1 VGAEERDR
9 EFTRGAPNRGRCDEE
24 SAVGVDERALIE
36 ERIKALFASHP
47 PAETDERTFWGA
59 QFDAGLAWV
68 QFPEGLGGSS
78 VSPRWQAVVDQRIN
92 DAGGSTRNRIN
103 NVLGIGMGA
112 GTIIAHGTDE
122 HRQRFLRPMFTME
135 EIWCQLFSEPGA
147 GSDLAALS
155 TSAVRED
162 DHWIVNGQKVWTTL
176 GHLAKWGLLVTR
188 TDPDQPKH
196 AGMTYFIVDMETEGV
211 DVRPLYQI
219 TGEAEFNEVYFTDVV
234 ISDDLRVGEVGQ
246 GWTVAMTTLMNERV
260 AIGGTVQP
268 RESGA
273 IAEAVQ
279 VWRERH
285 GEDGDP
291 VTRDQ
296 LLQLWTQVE
305 AMRLTTVRAKEAA
318 TSGTPGP
325 EGSTAKLQWA
335 ELNKRITSFTV
346 DLLGPEGLTY
356 PGGYRFTRPD
366 GSSDTAGAPHKR
378 FLRARANSIE
388 GGTSEIMKNILGERV
403 LGLPGEPRVDKD
415 QPWREV
421 PRS

>member
-1 VGAEERDR
+1 M
-9 EFTRGAPNRGRCDEE
+9 DETAIVE
-24 SAVGVDERALIE
+24 QRLATLLAD
-36 ERIKALFASHP
+36 HP
-47 PAETDERTFWGA
+47 PATTDERTFWGA

-68 QFPEGLGGSS
+68 QFPEGYGGCG
-78 VSPRWQAVVDQRIN
+78 VSPRHQATVDHAIVA
-92 DAGGSTRNRIN
+92 AGGTTRNRID
-103 NVLGIGMGA
+103 NVLGVGMGA
-112 GTIIAHGTDE
+112 GTIMAHGTDE
-122 HRQRFLRPMFTME
+122 HRRRFLRPMFTME

-176 GHLAKWGLLVTR
+176 GHLARWGLLVAR
-188 TDPDQPKH
+188 TDPDVPKH
-196 AGMTYFIVDMETEGV
+196 AGLTYFLLDMEADGV
-211 DVRPLYQI
+211 EVRPLYQI
-219 TGEAEFNEVYFTDVV
+219 TGEAEFNEVYLTDVV
-234 ISDDLRVGEVGQ
+234 IPDDHRVGEVGQ

-268 RESGA
+268 RGSGA
-273 IAEAVQ
+273 IGEALDI
-279 VWRERH
+279 WRERH
-285 GEDGDP
+285 GPEGDP
-291 VTRDQ
+291 VRKDQ
-296 LLQLWTQVE
+296 LMRLWVEAE

-318 TSGTPGP
+318 STGTPGP

-335 ELNKRITSFTV
+335 ELNKRITSFSL
-346 DLLGPEGLTY
+346 DLLGPEALTY
-356 PGGYRFTRPD
+356 PGGYRFVRPD
-366 GSSDTAGAPHKR
+366 GSADVAGAPHKR

-415 QPWREV
+415 RPWREV

>member
-1 VGAEERDR
+1 M
-9 EFTRGAPNRGRCDEE
+9 DET
-24 SAVGVDERALIE
+24 AVVEQRLTQLLAD
-36 ERIKALFASHP
+36 HP
-47 PAETDERTFWGA
+47 PATTDERTFWGA

-68 QFPEGLGGSS
+68 QFPEGLGGLG
-78 VSPRWQAVVDQRIN
+78 VSPRHQATVDHAIVA
-92 DAGGSTRNRIN
+92 AGGSTRNRID
-103 NVLGIGMGA
+103 NVLGVGMGA
-112 GTIIAHGTDE
+112 GTIMAHGTDE

-155 TSAVRED
+155 ASAVRED

-176 GHLAKWGLLVTR
+176 GHLARWGLLVAR
-188 TDPDQPKH
+188 TDPDLPKH
-196 AGMTYFIVDMETEGV
+196 AGLTYFLLDMEADGV
-211 DVRPLYQI
+211 DVRPLHQI
-219 TGEAEFNEVYFTDVV
+219 TGEAEFNEVYLTDVV
-234 ISDDLRVGEVGQ
+234 IPDDHRVGEVGQ

-260 AIGGTVQP
+260 AIGGTVMP
-268 RESGA
+268 RGSGA
-273 IAEAVQ
+273 IGEAMS

-285 GEDGDP
+285 GADGDP
-291 VTRDQ
+291 VLKDQ
-296 LLQLWTQVE
+296 LLQLWVATE

-318 TSGTPGP
+318 STGTPGP

-335 ELNKRITSFTV
+335 ELNKRITSFTL
-346 DLLGPEGLTY
+346 DLLGPEALAY
-356 PGGYRFTRPD
+356 PGGYRFVRPE
-366 GSSDTAGAPHKR
+366 GSADVPGAPHKR

-415 QPWREV
+415 RPWREV